1 METLFI
7 GRNIIFLP
15 QVNSTNSYAI
25 EMLKNVN
32 LAEGTIV
39 HTAEQTEGRG
49 QRGSAWKTE
58 KTSNLTAS
66 LVLKPTF
73 LDLKNQHYLYQISA
87 LACYDALAEL
97 LDSSQY
103 DIKIKWPND
112 ILVNKQ
118 KIAGILIENT
128 VSNAQ
133 LSWSVIGVGFNINQ
147 TIFDEQFNATSLK
160 VLLSHT
166 ITVESV
172 LGLFCKHFE
181 KYYLQ
186 LKNNKFDQ
194 IKVDYLKHFFRLNNW
209 MDFEIQG
216 EIKTM
221 FVKGMSDDG
230 LLWLKDKY
238 ERSHYFDVKEVKW
251 LY

>member
-39 HTAEQTEGRG
+39 HTDEQTEGRG
-49 QRGSAWKTE
+49 QRGSVWKTE

-97 LDSSQY
+97 LDSSQF

-133 LSWSVIGVGFNINQ
+133 LSWSVIGVGFNVNQ
-147 TIFDEQFNATSLK
+147 TIFDEQYNATSLK
-160 VLLSHT
+160 VLLKREV
-166 ITVESV
+166 IVESI
-172 LGLFCKHFE
+172 LELFCKHFE
-181 KYYLQ
+181 KHYLH
-186 LKNNKFDQ
+186 LKSNKFDQ
-194 IKVDYLKHFFRLNNW
+194 IKADYLKHFFRLNNW
-209 MDFEIQG
+209 MDFEIEG

-221 FVKGMSDDG
+221 FVRGMSDDG
-230 LLWLKDKY
+230 LLCLKDNY
-238 ERSHYFDVKEVKW
+238 ERSHYFDVKQIKW
-251 LY
+251 MY

>member
-32 LAEGTIV
+32 LAEGTLV
-39 HTAEQTEGRG
+39 HTAEQTAGRG
-49 QRGSAWKTE
+49 QRGSVWKTE

-66 LVLKPTF
+66 LVLKPGF

-97 LDSSQY
+97 LDSSQF

-128 VSNAQ
+128 VSNSQ
-133 LSWSVIGVGFNINQ
+133 LIWSVIGVGFNVNQ
-147 TIFDEQFNATSLK
+147 TIFDEQYNATSLK
-160 VLLSHT
+160 VLLEKD
-166 ITVESV
+166 ILVDSV
-172 LGLFCKHFE
+172 LELFCKRFE

-194 IKVDYLKHFFRLNNW
+194 IKADYLNHFFRINSW
-209 MDFEIQG
+209 MDFEIDG

-221 FVKGMSDDG
+221 YVQGISDDG
-230 LLWLKDKY
+230 LLWLKDNY
-238 ERSHYFDVKEVKW
+238 ERSHFFDVKQLKW

>member
-32 LAEGTIV
+32 LAEGTVV
-39 HTAEQTEGRG
+39 HAAEQTEGRG
-49 QRGSAWKTE
+49 QRGSLWKTE
-58 KTSNLTAS
+58 NTSNLTAS

-87 LACYDALAEL
+87 LACYDALAEII
-97 LDSSQY
+97 DNSQF

-112 ILVNKQ
+112 IIVNKQ
-118 KIAGILIENT
+118 KIAGILIENN
-128 VSNAQ
+128 VSQAQ
-133 LSWSVIGVGFNINQ
+133 LSWTVIGVGINVNQ

-160 VLLSHT
+160 ALLNRD
-166 ITVESV
+166 IKVESV
-172 LGLFCKHFE
+172 LALFCKRFE
-181 KYYLQ
+181 KHYLL
-186 LKNNKFDQ
+186 LKSGRFDQ
-194 IKVDYLKHFFRLNNW
+194 IRANYLKHFFRLNNW
-209 MDFEIQG
+209 MDFEING

-221 FVKGMSDDG
+221 FVQGMSDDG
-230 LLWLKDKY
+230 LLWLTDSNQ
-238 ERSHYFDVKEVKW
+238 RAHYFDVKQVKW